1 LTACIARFALFL
13 ISPHLA
19 MQQFRG
25 NGNHESLS
33 RQSIRGTAIG
43 KSSLLNTDLS
53 NLDPRFLSLDIG
65 MQFSLKK
72 KLNSFRLN
80 IATVQVPNNQQ

>member
-19 MQQFRG
+19 MQQFR
-25 NGNHESLS
+25 GNHESLS